1 MPVVIPDSSIPAAKL
16 YLFDQLTATFQ
27 GQPGIGVYLDEP
39 PTDPPPEDDVVMVG
53 DIEQTWEPW
62 ELVGSGGE
70 GWLFEKYAI
79 DVTVSVYRGGDDPR
93 GVLTQAAAL
102 VKQVAA
108 VVRVDP
114 SLGDNVLQAYPASA
128 NYKSGWSDEG
138 ASGRVTEVEMKIAI
152 EAPQ

>member
-1 MPVVIPDSSIPAAKL
+1 MPVVIPDSSVPAAKL
-16 YLFDQLTATFQ
+16 YLFDQLTAAFQ
-27 GQPGIGVYLDEP
+27 GVPGVGVYLDEP

-70 GWLFEKYAI
+70 GWLFEKYSI
-79 DVTVSVYRGGDDPR
+79 DVTVSVYRGGDEPR
-93 GVLTQAAAL
+93 DVLNQAAAL

-114 SLGDNVLQAYPASA
+114 SLGGNVLQAYPASA